1 MYRIILLAFYAS
13 LCIATSFAKEVTVE
27 GSCDMVMTAD
37 MTEAEAVE
45 TAIRE
50 AKVEAL
56 ARQFGTIIS
65 SETWS
70 EISEDSSRLSESF
83 YQSGMTLVKGEWIRD
98 IQSPEVVKSI
108 CANGDIMISVT
119 VKGKAR
125 AIESLPLDLNVYT
138 SLPGAH
144 IPQNSFRNDT
154 RFTVNFKSP
163 EDGHI
168 AIYLGDEEGDICRL
182 LPFSRQSESSTR
194 VEAMKDYEFF
204 TSQEGDEEQY
214 RFLTFKPRE
223 RNTLYIIYA
232 GHEFPRPVD
241 IYNSE
246 RNLRMLKRNAFLDW
260 IGRLRSIDKSVQ
272 VETLHI
278 EIIQ

>member
-1 MYRIILLAFYAS
+1 MNRVIALAIYAAVC
-13 LCIATSFAKEVTVE
+13 LTFSFAKDVTVE
-27 GSCDMVMTAD
+27 GRCEYVMTAD

-45 TAIRE
+45 TAVRE

-56 ARQFGTIIS
+56 AREFGTIVS
-65 SETWS
+65 AETWS
-70 EISEDSSRLSESF
+70 ELCEDNSRLSESF
-83 YQSGMTLVKGEWIRD
+83 YQSGMTLVKGVWLSD
-98 IQSPEVVKSI
+98 LHAPEVVKSI
-108 CANGDIMISVT
+108 SANGDILINVK

-125 AIESLPLDLNVYT
+125 AIESLPLDLNVYA

-144 IPQNSFRNDT
+144 IPQNRFRNET

-163 EDGHI
+163 ADGHV

-182 LPFSRQSESSTR
+182 LPFSRQPESSTR

-214 RFLTFKPRE
+214 SFITFKPRE

-232 GHEFPRPVD
+232 KREFPRPID
-241 IYNSE
+241 IYNAE
-246 RNLRMLKRNAFLDW
+246 RNLRILKLGEFYDW
-260 IGRLRSIDKSVQ
+260 VGRLRSADTSVQ
-272 VETLHI
+272 VETIPI
-278 EIIQ
+278 EIIR